1 MKKKTS
7 KKTTKTTAKKIKSSK
22 VSSAKSKT
30 NPKAKFRAAKA
41 RASWQ
46 PQRRHY
52 VHDGLKMHY
61 WEWGDPKEE
70 TYVFVHGVRD
80 QGRSW
85 DHFLDELI
93 SRGVPIKHAVAL
105 DLRGHGDS
113 EWPSTSRGYAHEDFL
128 TDLAGLL
135 KHLDKDPVTIIGHS
149 LGGSMC
155 LLYAGTF
162 PERVKRMVLLESL
175 GPFARSD
182 DEVPNIMAERLKG
195 RDYVEIPF
203 PHETLQAA
211 AKAIQKTFPLIPD
224 KAALHMAQHGTNT
237 NGGRYRWKHD
247 PILRYR
253 TTTAMSEGQVEAF
266 IRRLKCPI
274 LFVYGTE
281 SDFMKSVRGH
291 RAQLFPNAK
300 IVPIEGAGHHI
311 PHEKPVELA
320 AVVVPFL
327 LQD

>member
-1 MKKKTS
+1 MKKKAT
-7 KKTTKTTAKKIKSSK
+7 KKTAKKTKSTK
-22 VSSAKSKT
+22 ARTTKSKT
-30 NPKAKFRAAKA
+30 SRKPKARAAKA
-41 RASWQ
+41 KTSWE
-46 PQRRHY
+46 PRRRHF

-85 DHFLDELI
+85 DDFLDALI
-93 SRGVPIKHAVAL
+93 TRGVPIKHAVAL

-113 EWPSTSRGYAHEDFL
+113 EWPNTSRGYQHEDFL
-128 TDLAGLL
+128 SDLAGLL
-135 KHLDKDPVTIIGHS
+135 KHLDKEPLTIIGHS

-162 PERVKRMVLLESL
+162 PDRVKRLVLLESL
-175 GPFARSD
+175 GPFARAD
-182 DEVPNIMAERLKG
+182 DDVPNIMAERLKG
-195 RDYVEIPF
+195 RDYIEIPF
-203 PHETLQAA
+203 PHETLESA
-211 AKAIQKTFPLIPD
+211 AKSLQKTFPLIPD
-224 KAALHMAQHGTNT
+224 KAALHMARHGTNVK
-237 NGGRYRWKHD
+237 GGRYRWKHD

-253 TTTAMSEGQVEAF
+253 TTTAMSEGQIEAY

-291 RAQLFPNAK
+291 RAQLFPNAQ

-311 PHEKPVELA
+311 PHEKPEELA
-320 AVVVPFL
+320 EVVALFL
-327 LQD
+327 IGNK

>member
-1 MKKKTS
+1 M
-7 KKTTKTTAKKIKSSK
+7 
-22 VSSAKSKT
+22 
-30 NPKAKFRAAKA
+30 
-41 RASWQ
+41 
-46 PQRRHY
+46 
-52 VHDGLKMHY
+52 
-61 WEWGDPKEE
+61 
-70 TYVFVHGVRD
+70 
-80 QGRSW
+80 
-85 DHFLDELI
+85 
-93 SRGVPIKHAVAL
+93 PIKHAVAL

-182 DEVPNIMAERLKG
+182 DEVPSIMAERLKG

-224 KAALHMAQHGTNT
+224 KAALHMAEHGTNT

-253 TTTAMSEGQVEAF
+253 TTTAMSEGQIEAF
-266 IRRLKCPI
+266 IRRLQCPI

-291 RAQLFPNAK
+291 RAKLFPNAK

-320 AVVVPFL
+320 KVVVPFL

>member
-1 MKKKTS
+1 MKKKSTKKS
-7 KKTTKTTAKKIKSSK
+7 AKKTK
-22 VSSAKSKT
+22 
-30 NPKAKFRAAKA
+30 AAKA
-41 RASWQ
+41 RVTQVKTRHKNQARAAKTANSQ
-46 PQRRHY
+46 EPRRRY
-52 VHDGLKMHY
+52 FEHDGLRLHY
-61 WEWGDPKEE
+61 WEWGDPREH

-85 DHFLDELI
+85 DHFIDELR
-93 SRGVPIKHAVAL
+93 SRGVPIKHAVAI

-113 EWPSTSRGYAHEDFL
+113 EWPSSSRGYAHEDFL
-128 TDLAGLL
+128 TDLAGLM
-135 KHLDKDPVTIIGHS
+135 KHLDKEPVTIIGHS

-162 PERVKRMVLLESL
+162 PEKVKRMVLLESL

-182 DEVPNIMAERLKG
+182 DEVPDIMAERLKG
-195 RDYVEIPF
+195 RNYVEIPF
-203 PHETLQAA
+203 PHETLEAA

-224 KAALHMAQHGTNT
+224 KAALHMAKHGTHT
-237 NGGRYRWKHD
+237 KGGRYRWKHD

-253 TTTAMSEGQVEAF
+253 TTTAMSEGQVEAY

-274 LFVYGTE
+274 LFIYGTE

-291 RAQLFPNAK
+291 RAQMFPNAK
-300 IVPIEGAGHHI
+300 IVPIDGAGHHI

-320 AVVVPFL
+320 EVVVPFL
-327 LQD
+327 LQDK

>member
-1 MKKKTS
+1 MKKKPT
-7 KKTTKTTAKKIKSSK
+7 KKTTKKTKSTKASAAKRKTSPKPKS
-22 VSSAKSKT
+22 
-30 NPKAKFRAAKA
+30 RAAQA
-41 RASWQ
+41 ETSWE
-46 PQRRHY
+46 PRRRHF

-113 EWPSTSRGYAHEDFL
+113 EWPSTSRGYAHEYFL
-128 TDLAGLL
+128 ADLAGLL

-182 DEVPNIMAERLKG
+182 DEVPEIMAERLKG

-203 PHETLQAA
+203 PHETLEAA

-224 KAALHMAQHGTNT
+224 KAALHMARHGAHTK
-237 NGGRYRWKHD
+237 GGRYRWKHD

-253 TTTAMSEGQVEAF
+253 TTTAMSEGQIEAF

-281 SDFMKSVRGH
+281 SDFMKSVRGQ

>member
-1 MKKKTS
+1 M
-7 KKTTKTTAKKIKSSK
+7 AEH
-22 VSSAKSKT
+22 
-30 NPKAKFRAAKA
+30 R
-41 RASWQ
+41 
-46 PQRRHY
+46 
-52 VHDGLKMHY
+52 
-61 WEWGDPKEE
+61 
-70 TYVFVHGVRD
+70 
-80 QGRSW
+80 
-85 DHFLDELI
+85 
-93 SRGVPIKHAVAL
+93 
-105 DLRGHGDS
+105 
-113 EWPSTSRGYAHEDFL
+113 RGYGHEDFL

-135 KHLDKDPVTIIGHS
+135 RHLDKNPVTIIGHS

-182 DEVPNIMAERLKG
+182 DEVPSIMADRLKG

-203 PHETLQAA
+203 PHETLEAA

-224 KAALHMAQHGTNT
+224 KAALHMAAAWHQY

-253 TTTAMSEGQVEAF
+253 TTTAMSEGQIEAF
-266 IRRLKCPI
+266 IRRLQCPI

-281 SDFMKSVRGH
+281 SDFMKSVRGR

-311 PHEKPVELA
+311 PHEKPEELA
-320 AVVVPFL
+320 RVVVPFL
-327 LQD
+327 FQD